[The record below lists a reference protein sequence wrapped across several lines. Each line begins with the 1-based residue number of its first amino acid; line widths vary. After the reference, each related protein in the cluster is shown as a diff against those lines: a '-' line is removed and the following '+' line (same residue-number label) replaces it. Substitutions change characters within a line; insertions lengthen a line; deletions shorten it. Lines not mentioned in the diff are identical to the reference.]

1 MHQVCAF
8 ITSWLCWA
16 VKLNKIFWI
25 YQCEIASFSAENYG
39 TEYNRLWY
47 YLRGHKCHVL
57 SNGVCAPARGV
68 NLSWGSGAD

>member
-1 MHQVCAF
+1 M
-8 ITSWLCWA
+8 
-16 VKLNKIFWI
+16 FWI

-57 SNGVCAPARGV
+57 SNGVCALARGV